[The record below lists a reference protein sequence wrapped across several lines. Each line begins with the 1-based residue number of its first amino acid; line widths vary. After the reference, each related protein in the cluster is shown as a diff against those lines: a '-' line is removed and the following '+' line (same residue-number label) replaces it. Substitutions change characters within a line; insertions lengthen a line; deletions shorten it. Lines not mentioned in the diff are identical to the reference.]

1 MAEIT
6 LSTGKKVA
14 QREKKG
20 QHHFIER
27 SLLANCMKEGGQNL
41 GGIMSTVTIQTVV
54 GIQSVDGMPV
64 KIPEKLAEVFELM
77 DNFTYEEWAEL
88 ETKSLP
94 KEAQAKLEEAA
105 KNLQTSPGS
114 ETASN

>member
-6 LSTGKKVA
+6 LESGKRVGI
-14 QREKKG
+14 REKKG

-27 SLLANCMKEGGQNL
+27 SLLASCMKEGGQNL

-54 GIQSVDGMPV
+54 GVESVNGLPV
-64 KIPEKLAEVFELM
+64 KLPDNLAGVFEVM

-88 ETKSLP
+88 EKKSLP
-94 KEAQAKLEEAA
+94 KDVQEKLDEAA
-105 KNLQTSPGS
+105 KNLQSKTGS
-114 ETASN
+114 ETESK